1 MSPCSFPLAGKNPQE
16 AVHNFIIPL
25 QGVLSCFSASAHLS
39 HIGPYEVTGGP
50 FALVIDKFKLPGSTI
65 YLSASMNYTI
75 VHVKEDADRGPFKVK
90 TTAYQYMLTY
100 KDEQEIFAY
109 QWHPDSQIKF
119 PHLHLGS
126 SAKISSK
133 TLNKLHLPTGRIA
146 LEQVLRLTVD
156 ELGVKP
162 IKGKWD
168 SILTEAQSRFEKWRT
183 WS

>member
-1 MSPCSFPLAGKNPQE
+1 M
-16 AVHNFIIPL
+16 
-25 QGVLSCFSASAHLS
+25 LSCFSASAHLS
-39 HIGPYEVTGGP
+39 HIGAYDVNGGP
-50 FALVIDKFKLPGSTI
+50 YAAVIDKFKLPGSTI

-75 VHVKEDADRGPFKVK
+75 IEAQDADRGPFKVK

-100 KDEQEIFAY
+100 KDEHEILAY
-109 QWHPDSQIKF
+109 QWHPQSKIKF

-133 TLNKLHLPTGRIA
+133 TLNKLHMPTGRIA

-162 IKGKWD
+162 INNRWEA
-168 SILTEAQSRFEKWRT
+168 ILAEAQSRFEKWRT